1 MIKKFMNYLLDLR
14 DRQQMG
20 IALGKGGAMMH
31 ARNIDLTQP
40 ETWEFS
46 GFSQNGEDG
55 ILDVLRKQ
63 LLDRNR
69 YFIEIGS
76 ADGMQNNSSWLV
88 VAEQYNGLMIEGNPR
103 LVERAKRM
111 LSNHS
116 IGLDCINMFV
126 SSENIHEL
134 KSLALH
140 SDPDVFSLDIDGIDY
155 YIAKSIMD
163 GGFRPKIFAV
173 EYNSVFGPERNITIP
188 YQKNFIFTQAHST
201 QLYYGVSIGAWR
213 KFFAHYGYRFVA
225 VDSKGVNAFFVDPE
239 CFDESFL
246 SAINAATFAENI
258 YQLRKFKG
266 PFEKQFLLIAD
277 QEFQEV

>member
-1 MIKKFMNYLLDLR
+1 MIKKLLNYLLDVR
-14 DRQQMG
+14 DRQQMA
-20 IALGKGGAMMH
+20 IALGKGGAMMP
-31 ARNIDLTQP
+31 ARSIDLMRP
-40 ETWEFS
+40 STWEFS

-63 LLDRNR
+63 LLNSNR

-111 LSNHS
+111 LLSHS
-116 IGLDCINMFV
+116 IGLECLNMFV
-126 SSENIHEL
+126 NSENIQEL

-155 YIAKSIMD
+155 YIAKALMD

-173 EYNSVFGPERNITIP
+173 EYNSVFGPERSMTIP
-188 YQKNFIFTQAHST
+188 YQENFVFTQAHST
-201 QLYYGVSIGAWR
+201 QLYYGVSIAAWR
-213 KFFAHYGYRFVA
+213 KLFTHYGYRFVA
-225 VDSKGVNAFFVDPE
+225 VDSKGVNAFFVDPG

-246 SAINAATFAENI
+246 RAINGPAFAENI

-266 PFEKQFLLIAD
+266 AFEMQFSLIAD
-277 QEFQEV
+277 QKFQEV